1 MFVLH
6 FPRRVQKA
14 FDAHPGKL
22 FHCRDTLMNHPMTS
36 LKLPGLRWWIAAMLF
51 LATTINYVDRTALS
65 IVSVDVR
72 REFRLDEQDYS
83 HIVTLFLIAY
93 AIMYAGSGYLVDR
106 LGTKRGFAVFM
117 AGWSLSQMAHAF
129 TVGKWSLGAARFAL
143 GLTEPA
149 NWPAA
154 AKAVAEWFPA
164 RDRALGVGIFNSGS
178 SIGSAIAPP
187 LVAFLTYQYGWR
199 AAFVVTGS
207 IGFLWLIAWWILYAP
222 PRENRWLR
230 PSEIPAVEEVAATPI
245 AARPD
250 WKRVIGM
257 RECYTLILGRFFTD
271 PVIYFVIFWLP
282 EYLRKERGFDLA
294 MVGQYAWVP
303 FIFGDIG
310 YMLGGWLS
318 GFLIRQG
325 WTLPRAR
332 KFVML
337 LGACCMPVAMF
348 APLVPQA
355 WMAIAATCFVTF
367 GHAFWVSNIQTL
379 PTDLFRSGEVGT
391 AMGFSGMGGAVGG
404 ILANLATGYVVQN
417 FSYAPVFLMAGLMHP
432 LSAVIVY
439 RLLPDRYF
447 VVHRLDR

>member
-1 MFVLH
+1 MTLH
-6 FPRRVQKA
+6 
-14 FDAHPGKL
+14 
-22 FHCRDTLMNHPMTS
+22 
-36 LKLPGLRWWIAAMLF
+36 LPGLRWWIAALLF
-51 LATTINYVDRTALS
+51 LATMINYVDRTALS
-65 IVSVDVR
+65 IVSVEVR

-83 HIVTLFLIAY
+83 HIVTLFLVAY

-106 LGTKRGFAVFM
+106 LGTKKGFAVFM
-117 AGWSLSQMAHAF
+117 AGWSLAQMAHSL
-129 TVGKWSLGAARFAL
+129 TVGKWSLAAARFGL
-143 GLTEPA
+143 GLMEPA

-164 RDRALGVGIFNSGS
+164 RDRALGVGIFNAGS

-187 LVAFLTYQYGWR
+187 MVAWLTVQFGWR
-199 AAFVVTGS
+199 ASFMVTGAL
-207 IGFLWLIAWWILYAP
+207 GFLWLVAWWILYAP
-222 PRENRWLR
+222 PGKNRWLR
-230 PSEIPAVEEVAATPI
+230 PSEMPARDEVAKEVAGS
-245 AARPD
+245 RPD
-250 WKRVIGM
+250 WKSVIAM
-257 RECYTLILGRFFTD
+257 RQCYALILGRFFTD
-271 PVIYFVIFWLP
+271 PVIYFVVFWLP

-318 GFLIRQG
+318 GHFIRRG
-325 WTLPRAR
+325 IALPRAR
-332 KFVML
+332 KRVML
-337 LGACCMPVAMF
+337 LGACCMPVAIF
-348 APLVPQA
+348 APFVPEA

-379 PTDLFRSGEVGT
+379 PTDLFRGGEIGT

-404 ILANLATGYVVQN
+404 ILANLGTGYVVQH

-432 LSAVIVY
+432 LAAIIVF

-447 VVHRLDR
+447 SAARS